1 MTQTP
6 GFRPTVESRLLH
18 FVLRSGL
25 STRAAISRVRSEGYR
40 IGNDRARGLVN
51 LARRRPVTGIQRN
64 ALGIRHGVQVTG
76 EGTGRTTRTIR
87 ATYRVIA
94 PIIAH
99 YQGKPGS
106 IRDRPTIH
114 VERTITVPIT
124 GIHGRTTLTTL
135 FQRDFKNRQQ
145 ALAREVLER
154 ETSYSLESVV
164 VNVGEPRITQSRS
177 PSRLELRRRA
187 PGSSGFS
194 TATAGTQ
201 PARQRVASDAGNFQA
216 TAGTRRARDR
226 RVRFPSEPLFVQRA
240 RQYVR
245 DALGR
250 FTRRSDA

>member
-6 GFRPTVESRLLH
+6 NFRPTVESRLLE
-18 FVLRSGL
+18 FVLRQGL

-51 LARRRPVTGIQRN
+51 LATRRQITGVQRN
-64 ALGIRHGVQVTG
+64 ALGIRRGVEVRG

-114 VERTITVPIT
+114 TERTITIPIT

-145 ALAREVLER
+145 ALAREVMER
-154 ETSYSLESVV
+154 DTDYSLESVV
-164 VNVGEPRITQSRS
+164 INVGNPRISQ
-177 PSRLELRRRA
+177 SRLELRRRA

-194 TATAGTQ
+194 TDVSGTQ
-201 PARQRVASDAGNFQA
+201 PVRQRLASDTGASFQA
-216 TAGTRRARDR
+216 TSGTRRNRDR
-226 RVRFPSEPLFVQRA
+226 RVSFPSEPLFVQRA